1 MTTAREVALDVTA
14 RVRDDDAYSNL
25 ILPSAIRDARLSS
38 RDSGHATDLTYGAL
52 RWRGLL
58 DAVLDECVNGPLERV
73 DSDVRDLLRLAT
85 YELLV
90 RRDPPHI
97 INEWVNQANR
107 RFRRAAG
114 FVNATLRAVSRRT
127 AEEWIATVTENASE
141 THALAVRHSHP
152 EWIVREFIEL
162 VGAGEVSDLL
172 SANNEPPIPT
182 LIALPGLAI
191 RPVGAQH
198 TEYSPYGF
206 RSEGGSLSDVAGISD
221 GVVRVQDEGSQLAVL
236 VLTHAFP
243 IQPNERWLDLC
254 AGPGGKT
261 ALLAATGN
269 PHGVSLEANE
279 VLPHRAELVRR
290 SLAPFGDSVAVSVR
304 DGRELC
310 AENPNTFDRI
320 LVDAPCTGLGSLRRR
335 AESRWR
341 KQPDD
346 LVDLVPLQRE
356 LLSGAIGSLTVGG
369 VVAYVTCSPLAAET
383 TEVVAASLAE
393 HPEAETVD
401 TATILTTVAPSIL
414 NAQRGSAVQLYPHRH
429 HTDAMFIQ
437 LIRRTR

>member
-1 MTTAREVALDVTA
+1 MTVAREVALDVTD

-25 ILPSAIRDARLSS
+25 ILPNAIRDARLSS
-38 RDSGHATDLTYGAL
+38 RDAGHATDLTYGAL
-52 RWRGLL
+52 RWRRLL
-58 DAVLDECVNGPLERV
+58 DAVLDDCVNGSIDRV
-73 DSDVRDLLRLAT
+73 DPDVRDLLRLAT
-85 YELLV
+85 YELVV
-90 RRDPPHI
+90 RGEPPHI

-114 FVNATLRAVSRRT
+114 FVNATLRAVSRK
-127 AEEWIATVTENASE
+127 APEEWSVKATENATE
-141 THALAVRHSHP
+141 VHALAVSYSHP
-152 EWIVREFIEL
+152 DWIVGEYIEL
-162 VGAGEVSDLL
+162 VGTDEIRDLL
-172 SANNEPPIPT
+172 SANNEPPVPT
-182 LIALPGLAI
+182 LIALPGLST
-191 RPVGAQH
+191 RPDGVKH

-206 RSEGGSLSDVAGISD
+206 QSKGGSLSDVAGIAD

-236 VLTHAFP
+236 VLTKAFP

-261 ALLAATGN
+261 ALLAAIAK
-269 PHGVSLEANE
+269 PDGVSLEANE

-290 SLAPFGDSVAVSVR
+290 SLAPFGDSITVSVR

-310 AENPNTFDRI
+310 AESPNAFDRI

-335 AESRWR
+335 PEARWR
-341 KQPDD
+341 KLPDD
-346 LVDLVPLQRE
+346 LVELVPLQRE
-356 LLSGAIGSLTVGG
+356 LLSAAIGSLTVGG

-383 TEVVAASLAE
+383 TEVVAAALAE

-401 TATILTTVAPSIL
+401 TGTVLSNVAPSIRD
-414 NAQRGSAVQLYPHRH
+414 AERGRAVQLYPHRH